1 MESRIKSI
9 LVPTDFSEMSEE
21 ALQWA
26 IDLAKPFNAQ
36 IHIIHVL
43 EPIAYPVE
51 WLEGFSGMEA
61 LEDVIAGNAR
71 KALDKLAERVRDAQ
85 LPVQTSLVF
94 GYPPE
99 AIISYV
105 QENGI
110 SLICMGSHKR
120 SGLEKLIIGSTTEKV
135 VRQAPC
141 PVLVI
146 RSDTKD

>member
-1 MESRIKSI
+1 MGIEIKNI
-9 LVPTDFSEMSEE
+9 LVPTDFSETSDK
-21 ALQWA
+21 ALEWA
-26 IDLAKPFNAQ
+26 IEIAKPRNAE

-61 LEDVIAGNAR
+61 LEDTIAANAR
-71 KALDKLAERVRDAQ
+71 KALEKLASRVRDAGI
-85 LPVQTSLVF
+85 PVQTSLVF

-99 AIISYV
+99 AIMSYV
-105 QENGI
+105 KEHDT
-110 SLICMGSHKR
+110 SMICMGSHKR

-146 RSDTKD
+146 KD